1 MGEEWQQVESNLCIQ
16 TGWGTPRKKT
26 TNFASPCSTQEAG
39 STPPSGLAYLQAFSL
54 CACTNP
60 GFEESHIILKPNSE
74 GTKATPLSPSQNHH
88 QTPKLNE
95 EDITLRHCV
104 GIISIQIILHQRA
117 NWWQWRHTL
126 SEFFITHEI
135 WRKLRMK
142 YPMQPKKC
150 LWD

>member
-1 MGEEWQQVESNLCIQ
+1 MGKEWQQVESNLCIQ

-74 GTKATPLSPSQNHH
+74 ATKAPPLSPSKRQH
-88 QTPKLNE
+88 QAPKLKE
-95 EDITLRHCV
+95 EATTLTSYL
-104 GIISIQIILHQRA
+104 GIISMQTVSHQNGQGMAMETHIARVLH
-117 NWWQWRHTL
+117 HTGFVE
-126 SEFFITHEI
+126 S
-135 WRKLRMK
+135 
-142 YPMQPKKC
+142 
-150 LWD
+150 